1 MRARITPIVVICA
14 LLVGFAQPAGADT
27 PQEKLERAQTRLHD
41 LTADLE
47 IQIEECNTRREQYKA
62 AQQAVKD
69 NRSDHD
75 EVEAALASVDSQR
88 GDVVAEMYKQSTSTA
103 QVETL
108 TSTATSLT
116 EYAERLTWL
125 DITAKARTSA
135 FERFAAAQ
143 EQLAASAE
151 MLELAESQA
160 REANTEAQRSCEETE
175 RRVEAEEARVS
186 DLAAEVERLEEAAR
200 SRQEDARSRQEDAAD
215 DAAGAGDSGST
226 STPKVSGNAAGAVE
240 FALAQVGKPYV
251 WGGAGPDSYDCSG
264 LTSAAWAAAGTSLPH
279 SSQMQYSATARV
291 SRDAAQPGDLLF
303 HGSPIHHVAM
313 YIGNGKMVEAPHS
326 GALVRVVPADRSDLA
341 GVGRP

>member
-27 PQEKLERAQTRLHD
+27 PQEKLERAQARLHD
-41 LTADLE
+41 LASDLE

-62 AQQAVKD
+62 AQQAVED

-88 GDVVAEMYKQSTSTA
+88 GDVVAEMYKRSTSSA
-103 QVETL
+103 QLETL
-108 TSTATSLT
+108 TSTATNLT

-125 DITAKARTSA
+125 DITAKARISA

-160 REANTEAQRSCEETE
+160 SDANAEAQRSCEETE

-186 DLAAEVERLEEAAR
+186 DLAAEVERLEEA
-200 SRQEDARSRQEDAAD
+200 ARSRQEDAAD

-251 WGGAGPDSYDCSG
+251 WGGSGPDSYDCSG
-264 LTSAAWAAAGTSLPH
+264 LTSAAWAAAGISLPH

-326 GALVRVVPADRSDLA
+326 GALVRVVPADRSDLV